1 MTKSKI
7 KKRIGRDLD
16 RAVSSDLL
24 LQQAAT
30 EKTIKNYDRVG
41 IPYDK
46 KIYNRYIQNL
56 EAQKIASQSQDKDLK
71 IKLSNRG
78 KQLFKQIKESTIP
91 QQHTNTVAVSSV
103 IPSQVQDTI
112 SPTIQ
117 ATPVDTIERKI
128 LSLVTSEAYRCGKT
142 PTHGTITRWAKKYA
156 NNDRAMVIKILDRHY
171 AGKDTK
177 RARKLV
183 KQEKVN
189 YASAKT
195 QLEQAK
201 LQREREAR
209 EREREARER
218 ERDESSSSVKPLST
232 IKKNKIL
239 RSKVEGRS
247 GNPETETFKNRIL
260 KLKDVKS
267 SGINMDDVTK
277 FLKKNKKK

>member
-128 LSLVTSEAYRCGKT
+128 LSLVTSEAYRRGKT

-209 EREREARER
+209 ERER
-218 ERDESSSSVKPLST
+218 DESSSSVKPLST

-277 FLKKNKKK
+277 FLKKYKKK